1 MDITN
6 TGHDMFCPGMNLDAD
21 GRAIVTGGS
30 DASKTSAFRPSV
42 DAWIPLAAMNI
53 ARGYQASTLCS
64 DGRTF
69 TIGGSWNGALGGK
82 NGEIY
87 DGSSNTW
94 TLLPGCPVAPM
105 LTNDQQGIFRQDNHG
120 WLFGWKNGY
129 VFQAGPSSAMN
140 WYGTGGSGSQTGA
153 GKRGTDPDSMN
164 GNAIMYDAVN
174 GKILTVGGSP
184 SYGPSTATSNAHIIT
199 IGEPNTMPTVESI
212 NPMWY
217 ARAFANGVVLPNGE
231 VFITGGQLQAMPF
244 TDTTAVFI
252 SEIWNPTSTN
262 FVRTASHAVPRTYH
276 SIALLMLDGRVFTAG
291 GGMVRVLSFLP
302 SHSNPFQRWRG
313 SYSPIFLLA
322 SCLLAQEGLFL
333 PIPKKHC

>member
-1 MDITN
+1 MLDEINADTEIFLRIVSEADITV
-6 TGHDMFCPGMNLDAD
+6 TDHDMFCPGMSLDAD

-30 DASKTSAFRPSV
+30 DASLTSAFRPSV
-42 DAWIPLAAMNI
+42 DTWIPLANMNI
-53 ARGYQASTLCS
+53 ARGYQAQTICS

-69 TIGGSWNGALGGK
+69 TIGGSWNGPLGGK

-87 DGSSNTW
+87 DGPSNTW

-120 WLFGWKNGY
+120 WLFGWKDGY

-140 WYGTGGSGSQTGA
+140 WYGTSGSGSQTGA

-164 GNAIMYDAVN
+164 GNAVMYDAVN
-174 GKILTVGGSP
+174 GKILTVGGAP

-199 IGEPNTMPTVESI
+199 IGAPNTTPTVQSI

-217 ARAFANGVVLPNGE
+217 ARAFANAVVLPDGQ

-252 SEIWNPTSTN
+252 SEIWNPTTTK

-276 SIALLMLDGRVFTAG
+276 SVALLMLDGRVFTSG
-291 GGMVRVLSFLP
+291 GGMVRPLISFQNLKE
-302 SHSNPFQRWRG
+302 WRA
-313 SYSPIFLLA
+313 FV
-322 SCLLAQEGLFL
+322 F
-333 PIPKKHC
+333 